1 MTDLRERR
9 RQLLNLTITEII
21 LIILFLVLLIAG
33 SYIKKNQ
40 DLKEQIKELREQNQI
55 YKNLDVDAL
64 QLAEFQKF
72 KELIAELKEKNGEF
86 ADMDIDEIVSE
97 LVLAKEKYQEIK
109 DKESEI
115 AKLMDKLKDYEKI
128 KEDLAYYKEKYGFDK
143 PPCWKKEGTIAKP
156 EYLYD
161 AIINDEGI
169 ILTNTDSRYPHRIED
184 RKNLPL
190 SNVIEGKTIS
200 INQFLKQTLAVY
212 ELNKEICRHYI
223 LIDDEMLT
231 NDKSHW
237 NAHEDAIE
245 NHFYKFNNN

>member
-33 SYIKKNQ
+33 SLIKKN
-40 DLKEQIKELREQNQI
+40 KELRDQNQI

-115 AKLMDKLKDYEKI
+115 AKLMDKLKDYEKA
-128 KEDLAYYKEKYGFDK
+128 KELLAYYEERYGNDK
-143 PPCWKKEGTIAKP
+143 PPCWKKAGTVAKP
-156 EYLYD
+156 EYLFD
-161 AIINDEGI
+161 AIINDSGI
-169 ILTNTDSRYPHRIED
+169 ILKNTDSRYPHRVVD

-190 SNVIEGKTIS
+190 DEVTEDIVLNAQ
-200 INQFLKQTLAVY
+200 QFLNQTKAVFV
-212 ELNKEICRHYI
+212 LNKETCRHY
-223 LIDDEMLT
+223 LLVKDLSG
-231 NDKSHW
+231 NNKNHFKKYLS
-237 NAHEDAIE
+237 AIE
-245 NHFYKFNNN
+245 DRFYKYEDK

>member
-1 MTDLRERR
+1 VTDLRERR

-33 SYIKKNQ
+33 SLIKKNQ
-40 DLKEQIKELREQNQI
+40 DLKAQNKELRKQNQI

-115 AKLMDKLKDYEKI
+115 AKLMDKLKDYEKA
-128 KEDLAYYKEKYGFDK
+128 KELLAYYE
-143 PPCWKKEGTIAKP
+143 
-156 EYLYD
+156 
-161 AIINDEGI
+161 
-169 ILTNTDSRYPHRIED
+169 
-184 RKNLPL
+184 
-190 SNVIEGKTIS
+190 
-200 INQFLKQTLAVY
+200 
-212 ELNKEICRHYI
+212 
-223 LIDDEMLT
+223 
-231 NDKSHW
+231 
-237 NAHEDAIE
+237 
-245 NHFYKFNNN
+245 

>member
-33 SYIKKNQ
+33 SLIKKN
-40 DLKEQIKELREQNQI
+40 KELRDQNQI

-115 AKLMDKLKDYEKI
+115 AKLMDKLKDYEKA
-128 KEDLAYYKEKYGFDK
+128 KELLAYYEERYGNDK
-143 PPCWKKEGTIAKP
+143 PPCWKKAGTVAKP
-156 EYLYD
+156 EYLFD
-161 AIINDEGI
+161 AIINDSGI
-169 ILTNTDSRYPHRIED
+169 ILKNTDSRYPHRVAD
-184 RKNLPL
+184 RKKLPL
-190 SNVIEGKTIS
+190 GEVTEDITLNAQ
-200 INQFLKQTLAVY
+200 QFLNQTKAVF
-212 ELNKEICRHYI
+212 ELNKETCRHY
-223 LIDDEMLT
+223 LLVKDLSG
-231 NDKSHW
+231 NNKNHFKKYLS
-237 NAHEDAIE
+237 AIE
-245 NHFYKFNNN
+245 DRFYKYEDK

>member
-33 SYIKKNQ
+33 SLIKKN
-40 DLKEQIKELREQNQI
+40 KELREQNQI
-55 YKNLDVDAL
+55 FKNLDVDAL

-115 AKLMDKLKDYEKI
+115 AKLMDKLKDYEKA
-128 KEDLAYYKEKYGFDK
+128 KELLAYYEERYGNDK
-143 PPCWKKEGTIAKP
+143 PPCWKKAGTVAKP
-156 EYLYD
+156 EYLFD
-161 AIINDEGI
+161 AIINDSGI
-169 ILTNTDSRYPHRIED
+169 ILKNTDSRYPHRVVDRKKLPLGEVTEEITLNAQQFLNQTKAIFVLNKETCRHYLLVKDLSGNNKNHFKKYLSAIED
-184 RKNLPL
+184 R
-190 SNVIEGKTIS
+190 
-200 INQFLKQTLAVY
+200 
-212 ELNKEICRHYI
+212 
-223 LIDDEMLT
+223 
-231 NDKSHW
+231 
-237 NAHEDAIE
+237 
-245 NHFYKFNNN
+245 FYKYEDK

>member
-33 SYIKKNQ
+33 SLIKKN
-40 DLKEQIKELREQNQI
+40 KELRDQNQI

-115 AKLMDKLKDYEKI
+115 AKLMDKLKDYEKA
-128 KEDLAYYKEKYGFDK
+128 KKLLAYYEERFGNDL
-143 PPCWKKEGTIAKP
+143 PPCWTKKGTLARV

-161 AIINDEGI
+161 AVINDDGV
-169 ILTNTDSRYPHRIED
+169 ILTNTDSRYPHRVED

-190 SNVIEGKTIS
+190 GAVTEGVVL
-200 INQFLKQTLAVY
+200 NAQQFLNQTKAVFV
-212 ELNKEICRHYI
+212 LNKETCRHFLSVKDLSGNNKNHFKKY
-223 LIDDEMLT
+223 L
-231 NDKSHW
+231 S
-237 NAHEDAIE
+237 AIE
-245 NHFYKFNNN
+245 DRFYKYEDK

>member
-1 MTDLRERR
+1 MSDLRERR

-33 SYIKKNQ
+33 SLIKKN
-40 DLKEQIKELREQNQI
+40 KELRDQNQI

-115 AKLMDKLKDYEKI
+115 AKLMDKLKDYEKA
-128 KEDLAYYKEKYGFDK
+128 KKLLAYYEERFGNDL
-143 PPCWKKEGTIAKP
+143 PPCWTKKGTLATA

-161 AIINDEGI
+161 AIINDSGV
-169 ILTNTDSRYPHRIED
+169 ILTNTDSRYPHRVED

-190 SNVIEGKTIS
+190 SEVTEGVVL
-200 INQFLKQTLAVY
+200 NAQQFLNQTKAVFI
-212 ELNKEICRHYI
+212 LNKETCRHFL
-223 LIDDEMLT
+223 LIKDLSG
-231 NDKSHW
+231 NNKNHYKKYLS
-237 NAHEDAIE
+237 AIE
-245 NHFYKFNNN
+245 NHFYKYEDK

>member
-33 SYIKKNQ
+33 SLIKKN
-40 DLKEQIKELREQNQI
+40 KELRDQNQI

-72 KELIAELKEKNGEF
+72 EKLIAELKEKNGEF

-115 AKLMDKLKDYEKI
+115 AKLIDKLKDYEKA
-128 KEDLAYYKEKYGFDK
+128 KELLAYYEERYGNDK
-143 PPCWKKEGTIAKP
+143 PPCWKKAGTVAKP
-156 EYLYD
+156 EYLFD
-161 AIINDEGI
+161 AIINDSGI
-169 ILTNTDSRYPHRIED
+169 ILKNTDSRYPHRVVD
-184 RKNLPL
+184 RKKLPL
-190 SNVIEGKTIS
+190 GEVTEEITLNAQ
-200 INQFLKQTLAVY
+200 QFLNQTKAIFV
-212 ELNKEICRHYI
+212 LNKETCRHY
-223 LIDDEMLT
+223 LLVKDLSG
-231 NDKSHW
+231 NNKNHFKKYLS
-237 NAHEDAIE
+237 AIE
-245 NHFYKFNNN
+245 DHFYKYEDK

>member
-1 MTDLRERR
+1 VTDLRERR

-21 LIILFLVLLIAG
+21 LIILFLVLLIAATL
-33 SYIKKNQ
+33 IKKNQ
-40 DLKEQIKELREQNQI
+40 ELRDQNQI

-115 AKLMDKLKDYEKI
+115 AKLMDKLKDYEKA
-128 KEDLAYYKEKYGFDK
+128 KELLAYYEERYGNDK
-143 PPCWKKEGTIAKP
+143 PPCWKKAGTVAKP
-156 EYLYD
+156 EYLFD
-161 AIINDEGI
+161 AIINDAGI
-169 ILTNTDSRYPHRIED
+169 ILKNTDSRYPHRVVD

-190 SNVIEGKTIS
+190 DEVIEDITL
-200 INQFLKQTLAVY
+200 NDQQFLNQTKAVFV
-212 ELNKEICRHYI
+212 LNKETCRHY
-223 LIDDEMLT
+223 LLVKDLSG
-231 NDKSHW
+231 NNKNHFKKYLS
-237 NAHEDAIE
+237 AIE
-245 NHFYKFNNN
+245 DHFYKYEDK

>member
-33 SYIKKNQ
+33 SLIKKN
-40 DLKEQIKELREQNQI
+40 KELRDQNQI

-115 AKLMDKLKDYEKI
+115 AKLMDKLKDYEEAK
-128 KEDLAYYKEKYGFDK
+128 KLLAYYEERFGNDL
-143 PPCWKKEGTIAKP
+143 PPCWTKKGTLAKV

-161 AIINDEGI
+161 AVINDEGI

-190 SNVIEGKTIS
+190 GAVTEGVVL
-200 INQFLKQTLAVY
+200 NAQQFLNQTKAVFV
-212 ELNKEICRHYI
+212 LNKETCRHFLSVKDLSGNNKNHFKKY
-223 LIDDEMLT
+223 L
-231 NDKSHW
+231 S
-237 NAHEDAIE
+237 AIE
-245 NHFYKFNNN
+245 DRFYKYEDK

>member
-1 MTDLRERR
+1 VTDLRERR
-9 RQLLNLTITEII
+9 RNLLNLTITEII

-33 SYIKKNQ
+33 SLIKKN
-40 DLKEQIKELREQNQI
+40 KELSEQNQI

-115 AKLMDKLKDYEKI
+115 AKLMDKLKDYEKA
-128 KEDLAYYKEKYGFDK
+128 KELLAYYEERYGNDK
-143 PPCWKKEGTIAKP
+143 PPCWKKAGTVAKP
-156 EYLYD
+156 EYLFD
-161 AIINDEGI
+161 AIINDSGI
-169 ILTNTDSRYPHRIED
+169 ILKNTDSRYPHRVLD

-190 SNVIEGKTIS
+190 GEVTEDITLNAQ
-200 INQFLKQTLAVY
+200 QFLNQTKAVFV
-212 ELNKEICRHYI
+212 LNKETCRHY
-223 LIDDEMLT
+223 LLVKDLSG
-231 NDKSHW
+231 NNKNHFKKYLS
-237 NAHEDAIE
+237 AIE
-245 NHFYKFNNN
+245 DRFYKYEDK

>member
-9 RQLLNLTITEII
+9 RNLLNLTITEII

-33 SYIKKNQ
+33 SLIKKN
-40 DLKEQIKELREQNQI
+40 KELSEQNQI

-86 ADMDIDEIVSE
+86 ADMDVDEIVSE

-115 AKLMDKLKDYEKI
+115 AKLMDKLKDYEKA
-128 KEDLAYYKEKYGFDK
+128 KELLAYYEERYGNDK
-143 PPCWKKEGTIAKP
+143 PPCWKKAGTVAKP
-156 EYLYD
+156 EYLFD
-161 AIINDEGI
+161 AIINDAGI
-169 ILTNTDSRYPHRIED
+169 ILKNTDSRYPHRVVD

-190 SNVIEGKTIS
+190 NEVTEDIVL
-200 INQFLKQTLAVY
+200 NAQQFLNQTKAVF
-212 ELNKEICRHYI
+212 ELNKETCRHY
-223 LIDDEMLT
+223 LLVKDLSG
-231 NDKSHW
+231 NNKNHFKKYLS
-237 NAHEDAIE
+237 AIE
-245 NHFYKFNNN
+245 DRFYKYEDK

>member
-1 MTDLRERR
+1 MADLRERR

-33 SYIKKNQ
+33 SLIKKN
-40 DLKEQIKELREQNQI
+40 KELRDQNQI
-55 YKNLDVDAL
+55 FKNLDVDAL

-115 AKLMDKLKDYEKI
+115 AKLMDKLKDYEKA
-128 KEDLAYYKEKYGFDK
+128 KELLAYYEERYGNDK
-143 PPCWKKEGTIAKP
+143 PPCWKKAGTVAKP
-156 EYLYD
+156 EYLFD
-161 AIINDEGI
+161 AIINDAGI
-169 ILTNTDSRYPHRIED
+169 ILKNTDSRYPHRVVD

-190 SNVIEGKTIS
+190 GEVTEDITLNAQ
-200 INQFLKQTLAVY
+200 QFLNQTKAVF
-212 ELNKEICRHYI
+212 ELNKETCRHY
-223 LIDDEMLT
+223 LLVKDLSG
-231 NDKSHW
+231 NNKNHFKKYLS
-237 NAHEDAIE
+237 AIE
-245 NHFYKFNNN
+245 DHFYKYEDK

>member
-1 MTDLRERR
+1 MADLRERR

-33 SYIKKNQ
+33 SLIKKN
-40 DLKEQIKELREQNQI
+40 KELRDQNQI
-55 YKNLDVDAL
+55 FKNLDVDAL

-115 AKLMDKLKDYEKI
+115 AKLMDKLKDYEKA
-128 KEDLAYYKEKYGFDK
+128 KELLAYYEERYGNDK
-143 PPCWKKEGTIAKP
+143 PPCWKKAGTVAKP
-156 EYLYD
+156 EYLFD
-161 AIINDEGI
+161 AIINDAGI

-190 SNVIEGKTIS
+190 GAVTEGVVL
-200 INQFLKQTLAVY
+200 NAQQFLNQTKAVFV
-212 ELNKEICRHYI
+212 LNKETCRHY
-223 LIDDEMLT
+223 LLVKDLSG
-231 NDKSHW
+231 NNKNHFKKYLS
-237 NAHEDAIE
+237 AIE
-245 NHFYKFNNN
+245 DHFYKYEDK

>member
-9 RQLLNLTITEII
+9 RNLLNLTITEII

-33 SYIKKNQ
+33 SLIKKN
-40 DLKEQIKELREQNQI
+40 KELSEQNQI

-86 ADMDIDEIVSE
+86 ADMDIDEIVSK

-115 AKLMDKLKDYEKI
+115 AKLMDKLKDYEKA
-128 KEDLAYYKEKYGFDK
+128 KELLAYYEERYGNDK
-143 PPCWKKEGTIAKP
+143 PPCWKKAGTVAKP
-156 EYLYD
+156 EYLFD
-161 AIINDEGI
+161 AIINDAGI
-169 ILTNTDSRYPHRIED
+169 ILKNTDSRYPHRVVD

-190 SNVIEGKTIS
+190 DEVTEDIVLNAQ
-200 INQFLKQTLAVY
+200 QFL
-212 ELNKEICRHYI
+212 I
-223 LIDDEMLT
+223 
-231 NDKSHW
+231 
-237 NAHEDAIE
+237 
-245 NHFYKFNNN
+245 